1 MIDTKRYSKIA
12 KLLAVI
18 AVILAVIP
26 VLYAFLFAGLGRW
39 GTLIS
44 IGLPTAFVSLG
55 YGLQALCAK
64 VVGYRKQDKE
74 IEVNGKLQYVDP
86 GVAAFPMIVCAG
98 LGVGLYYL
106 EKYLLSY
113 FEIRYDPYS
122 VYIFLIPA
130 GIAAFAVA
138 GAIFWFYPYD
148 KLLPMSSLAVFGGI
162 FMFTFMLSVLFL
174 RVSTLILT
182 VCFILFFIIFMTV
195 SNLRNIEESIK
206 HAKFRMP
213 ENDFRSY
220 NFAMTVKYLVMT
232 FLIATLVFS
241 CIYAVSSNITPS
253 PEPIEQERTEWT
265 PQDHGEMGIGND
277 AQNGLDAGIG
287 IEENSSGTTIPQ
299 LLSYIV
305 VVGGLVVLLFWLC
318 FKKNLFGKMFIFLS
332 AVWVGFFEFFAELF
346 DIIGRIGRKEEYEFP
361 LSYVDT
367 EGSVDPYIDY
377 ESNYGEHGSL
387 LRLSIKEF
395 DRILSEK
402 ESLEEQYAYAYS
414 TYCGLIRLGDNG
426 VKGSDTPRV
435 LTQKL
440 KAQRKADLEAATP
453 VYEDIRYRLI
463 KPEASP
469 EKNIDELIS
478 MVHAQLRIL

>member
-44 IGLPTAFVSLG
+44 IGLPVVFISFG

-74 IEVNGKLQYVDP
+74 IEVNGKLQYVNP

-98 LGVGLYYL
+98 LGVGIFYL
-106 EKYLLSY
+106 EKYLLSL

-122 VYIFLIPA
+122 VYIILIPA
-130 GIAAFAVA
+130 GLAAFAIA
-138 GAIFWFYPYD
+138 GAVFWFYPYD

-162 FMFTFMLSVLFL
+162 FMFTFMLSILFL
-174 RVSTLILT
+174 QVSTLLLT
-182 VCFILFFIIFMTV
+182 VCFILFFMIFMTV

-220 NFAMTVKYLVMT
+220 NFALTVKYLVMT

-241 CIYAVSSNITPS
+241 CIYAVSSNIRHT
-253 PEPIEQERTEWT
+253 PEPIEQERSELTA
-265 PQDHGEMGIGND
+265 QDHGDMGIGND
-277 AQNGLDAGIG
+277 AQDRLDAGIG
-287 IEENSSGTTIPQ
+287 IGDDSSGTTFTQ

-305 VVGGLVVLLFWLC
+305 VIGGLAALLLWLC
-318 FKKNLFGKMFIFLS
+318 FKKNLFGKLFAFLS
-332 AVWVGFFEFFAELF
+332 AVWGGFFEFVAELF
-346 DIIGRIGRKEEYEFP
+346 NIIGRIGHKEEYDFP

-367 EGSVDPYIDY
+367 EGAVDPYVDY
-377 ESNYGEHGSL
+377 EASYGEYSSL
-387 LRLSIKEF
+387 LCLSIKEF

-402 ESLEEQYAYAYS
+402 ESIEEKYAYAYS
-414 TYCGLIRLGDNG
+414 TYCGLMRLGDNG
-426 VKGSDTPRV
+426 VKDSDTPRV

-440 KAQRKADLEAATP
+440 KAQRKADLAGATP
-453 VYEDIRYRLI
+453 VYEDIRYRLA
-463 KPEASP
+463 KPAASP
-469 EKNIDELIS
+469 DRHLDELVS
-478 MVHAQLRIL
+478 LVHSQLRVL